1 MVETSV
7 TDITSR
13 LGSPVNA
20 TGVGQQYAPRKVSRE
35 EVLMQRCRIQA
46 KVLRAL
52 EKMVSS
58 GIITA
63 SHPANRGLLER
74 LVRISSL
81 FTADPD
87 CPETTA
93 ALRSSRGDLDGTFK
107 CPSCRTILPRFHG
120 AAECPSCK
128 VAIVSFGDTQRIS
141 PTTTG
146 ATNTRREFTE
156 TTIGRV
162 SRDVDRGG
170 DKKEPIGNLKWTF
183 QTGSWVISSP
193 VVARGTV
200 YFGSFD
206 NCLYA
211 VDADRGRRKW
221 KFETGGQIWGSPV
234 IFRESVLFGS
244 SDGYLYC
251 VNRNSGELKWKF
263 PTGGSIRHSP
273 AIAGRL
279 VICGSEDAHV
289 YAVRVETGRLEW
301 KFKTG
306 GPIQTPP
313 VCADGKV
320 YFGSADGNMYVLR

>member
-1 MVETSV
+1 MTVQTSL

-13 LGSPVNA
+13 GGSRVDA
-20 TGVGQQYAPRKVSRE
+20 AGQRYAARKVSRE
-35 EVLMQRCRIQA
+35 EALMQRCRIQA

-74 LVRISSL
+74 LVRISSQ

-93 ALRSSRGDLDGTFK
+93 TLRSSRGDPHGTFK
-107 CPSCRTILPRFHG
+107 CPLCRTILPRFHG
-120 AAECPSCK
+120 AGECPNCK
-128 VAIVSFGDTQRIS
+128 VAVVSFGDTERIS
-141 PTTTG
+141 PITTG
-146 ATNTRREFTE
+146 ATNTRGGFTE
-156 TTIGRV
+156 VTTGRAA
-162 SRDVDRGG
+162 RDVGRSG
-170 DKKEPIGNLKWTF
+170 DKKEPVGNLKWTF
-183 QTGSWVISSP
+183 QTRSWVISSP
-193 VVARGTV
+193 IVAHGTV

-221 KFETGGQIWGSPV
+221 KFETGGQVWGSPV

-251 VNRNSGELKWKF
+251 VDRKSGEKKWKF
-263 PTGGSIRHSP
+263 ATGGPIRHSP
-273 AIAGRL
+273 AIAGQL

-289 YAVRVETGRLEW
+289 YAVGAETGRLKW